1 MRKFLLAFLTGVLLL
16 AAIGGI
22 YWQRRATEDRTPV
35 SDPAT
40 AQESDCATPPPP
52 EEKPPAPAG
61 LAMGEPCGEGGK
73 PGSAA
78 PVR

>member
-1 MRKFLLAFLTGVLLL
+1 MRKFLLASLTAVLLL
-16 AAIGGI
+16 AAAGAI
-22 YWQRRATEDRTPV
+22 YGQRRATADPTPV
-35 SDPAT
+35 SAPAG

-61 LAMGEPCGEGGK
+61 LAMGEACGDGAK